1 MCVVCAGG
9 SSESPVFLLKKSGA
23 APKKVLPKPFRL
35 SWEKLYVYVKILF
48 DNDDIY
54 YIMIE

>member
-1 MCVVCAGG
+1 MCAGG

-35 SWEKLYVYVKILF
+35 SWEKLCVYVKILF